1 MTAHIK
7 TPATK
12 PAIQQ
17 PASNATTWIGNHK
30 YDNKHTITGQTFTAP
45 YDGDLESIEVFV
57 SMVTTPGN
65 VIMTLHSF
73 DPESRSWGPVLGTA
87 TLPFSRDDNGKW
99 KSFPLPG
106 LRLNKGKTFGFRLDS
121 PTCYIGVGE
130 SVGSILS
137 PLMINGQEWKF
148 TNTDQKGQSFS
159 YFSLAFKVAV
169 RA

>member
-12 PAIQQ
+12 SAIQQ
-17 PASNATTWIGNHK
+17 TTSNATTWIGNHK
-30 YDNKHTITGQTFTAP
+30 YDNKHTIGGQTFTAP

-57 SMVTTPGN
+57 SMVATPGN

-73 DPESRSWGPVLGTA
+73 DPESRTWGPVLGSANVSFT
-87 TLPFSRDDNGKW
+87 RDDNGNW
-99 KSFPLPG
+99 KSFALPG
-106 LRLNKGKTFGFRLDS
+106 LRLNKGKTYGFRLDS
-121 PTCYIGVGE
+121 PSCYIGVGE
-130 SVGSILS
+130 SIGSNQS
-137 PLMINGQEWKF
+137 PLMIIGQEWKF